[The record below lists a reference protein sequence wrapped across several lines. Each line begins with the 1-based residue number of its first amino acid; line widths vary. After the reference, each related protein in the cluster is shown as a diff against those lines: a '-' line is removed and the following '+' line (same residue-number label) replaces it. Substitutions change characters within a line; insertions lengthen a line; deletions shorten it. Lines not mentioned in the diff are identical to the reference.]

1 VQPPALVCY
10 KISVLPQTT
19 KEMLMHTRR
28 RTRTPPLF
36 DLFTPPPT
44 QPTWDSLPAAV
55 REKVAA
61 MLAQMLHD
69 HRVPEPV
76 LADRKEAEDE

>member
-1 VQPPALVCY
+1 VQSPAVVCY
-10 KISVLPQTT
+10 KISIPSLTP

-28 RTRTPPLF
+28 RPRIPPLF

-55 REKVAA
+55 REKVVA
-61 MLAQMLHD
+61 MLARMLHD
-69 HRVPEPV
+69 HRVPKPV